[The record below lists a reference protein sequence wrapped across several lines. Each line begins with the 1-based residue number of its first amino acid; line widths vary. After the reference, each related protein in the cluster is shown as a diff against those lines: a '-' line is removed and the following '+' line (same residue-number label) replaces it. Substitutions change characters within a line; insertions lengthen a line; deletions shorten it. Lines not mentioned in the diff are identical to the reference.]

1 MKIAIDRIQ
10 VLAAILI
17 FVGILFGIFD
27 AVRTGAILL
36 SIGTGVIATTKFLR
50 SNRRRKIDV
59 ILPVGMAA
67 LLFVVA
73 LTLPNA
79 K

>member
-1 MKIAIDRIQ
+1 MKIAIDRIRI
-10 VLAAILI
+10 VAFI
-17 FVGILFGIFD
+17 FVFIGVLLGVFD
-27 AVRTGAILL
+27 AVRTGALFL
-36 SIGTGVIATTKFLR
+36 SVGTIVIATTKYLG
-50 SNRRRKIDV
+50 SNRHRKIEL

>member
-1 MKIAIDRIQ
+1 MKIAIDRIRL
-10 VLAAILI
+10 VAFILI
-17 FVGILFGIFD
+17 FIGVLLGVFD
-27 AVRTGAILL
+27 AVRTGALFL
-36 SIGTGVIATTKFLR
+36 SVGTIVIATTKYLR
-50 SNRRRKIDV
+50 SNRHRKIEL

>member
-1 MKIAIDRIQ
+1 VKIAIERLN
-10 VLAAILI
+10 VLAFSLI
-17 FVGILFGIFD
+17 GIGILLGIFD
-27 AVRTGAILL
+27 VVRTGSIAIA
-36 SIGTGVIATTKFLR
+36 IGAGTIIISRYLR
-50 SNRRRKIDV
+50 SNRRRKIEL
-59 ILPVGMAA
+59 ILPLAMAS

>member
-1 MKIAIDRIQ
+1 MKIAVGRIQ
-10 VLAAILI
+10 LLAFALIVL
-17 FVGILFGIFD
+17 GIIFGIFD
-27 AVRTGAILL
+27 AVRTGALLL
-36 SIGTGVIATTKFLR
+36 SIGTGIVATTKYLR
-50 SNRRRKIDV
+50 SNRRRKIEL
-59 ILPVGMAA
+59 IIPVGMAA

>member
-1 MKIAIDRIQ
+1 MTIAIDRIRI
-10 VLAAILI
+10 VAFILI
-17 FVGILFGIFD
+17 FIGVLLGVFD
-27 AVRTGAILL
+27 AVRTGALFL
-36 SIGTGVIATTKFLR
+36 SVGTIVIATTKYLR
-50 SNRRRKIDV
+50 SNRHRKIEL